1 MEAARTAFGSALR
14 WEPLETDLLSVAM
27 VVERALSDQASA
39 EVIDEQLLDR
49 CAELLLRQEQAGAF
63 VLRSFLSWCFFHEF
77 DAEFEKG
84 RRPDSLEVLLKAL
97 EGALGVRPKGDTYW
111 AAEISLRRASIAEA
125 KEQETFLIVRHLR
138 SALKEARKAETV
150 ES

>member
-1 MEAARTAFGSALR
+1 MNRSFRISKRAHMRPSSPAPYQEVARPSRFFSSARRTDYSVEAARTAFRSALR

-84 RRPDSLEVLLKAL
+84 RRP
-97 EGALGVRPKGDTYW
+97 
-111 AAEISLRRASIAEA
+111 
-125 KEQETFLIVRHLR
+125 
-138 SALKEARKAETV
+138 
-150 ES
+150 